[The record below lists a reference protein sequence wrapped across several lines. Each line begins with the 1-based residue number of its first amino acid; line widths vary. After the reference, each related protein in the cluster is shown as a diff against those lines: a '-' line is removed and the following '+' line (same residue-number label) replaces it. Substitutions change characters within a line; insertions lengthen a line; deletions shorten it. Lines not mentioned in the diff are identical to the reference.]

1 MGWGRRADVT
11 SRCPA
16 RSTPPSPAL
25 DLRAQG
31 TSAKEGEG
39 IGRDSSPKALYP
51 NCRSPHTPVSLWLP
65 RTLIPGR
72 AVCLRGA
79 AHSPSHWANAV
90 LSLVGSRAAPEH
102 MVLPWAKPPGLQ
114 ERSWAAEAWGLGG
127 VGTGRGQREATGWP
141 AQRSLC
147 LLSKRED
154 ACIDARPQAGNQPL
168 RK

>member
-31 TSAKEGEG
+31 TSAKEEG
-39 IGRDSSPKALYP
+39 QLSQGLVSQPQGP
-51 NCRSPHTPVSLWLP
+51 PHTPVSLWLP
-65 RTLIPGR
+65 RTLLPGR

-127 VGTGRGQREATGWP
+127 VGTGQGQREATGWP
-141 AQRSLC
+141 AKRSLC